1 MKNWREAF
9 EKNGTNNKKDFVKF
23 LAEQYQENMVKLGY
37 LENPLMHQIR
47 SSEKNLPLYYLS
59 FYSKHKRGIDF
70 FKKIEKYCTPQLKIE
85 F

>member
-1 MKNWREAF
+1 MTNPKQENALEKSAKDSYTENKSFLDNFKNIFSGIFAYSS
-9 EKNGTNNKKDFVKF
+9 NKKDFVKF

-59 FYSKHKRGIDF
+59 F
-70 FKKIEKYCTPQLKIE
+70 
-85 F
+85 